1 MLKPFLLAAFV
12 VLSVAGCAAPVAQAP
27 AQSTAP
33 ATAPATVAAAAPK
46 TAAPTPAPAAP
57 TTAATAA
64 PKAGATTAVGGK
76 LTVYSGRN
84 EQLVAPIIDKFKQA
98 SGVDVQVRYGDT
110 AQLAATIL
118 EEGNNSPADVF
129 FAQDAG
135 ALGALSNRQRLTP
148 LPDALLSKVDPRFRS
163 PKGDWVGVSGR
174 ARVIVYNNKELKE
187 SDLPDSVLDLTD
199 PKWQGK
205 VGWAP
210 TNASFQSF
218 VTALRTT
225 QGDAAATKW
234 LKDMQAN
241 GVRAYA
247 NNPAILDAVAKGE
260 IQVGLANHYYLYQQ
274 KAKLGDSYPVA
285 NYSPR
290 GGDIGA
296 MINVAGLGILP
307 TVKNRPAAE
316 ALIAFL
322 MSEEAQTYFANQTYE
337 YPLAAGVKPGPTL
350 KPLDQI
356 QTPKLDLSS
365 LADLEGTLKLLRDAG
380 VLS

>member
-1 MLKPFLLAAFV
+1 MLKHFLLAVLA
-12 VLSVAGCAAPVAQAP
+12 VLSIAGCAAPTAQAP
-27 AQSTAP
+27 AQSAAPAAAAP
-33 ATAPATVAAAAPK
+33 ATAAPK
-46 TAAPTPAPAAP
+46 TAAPTTAPAA
-57 TTAATAA
+57 A
-64 PKAGATTAVGGK
+64 AVGGK

-98 SGVDVQVRYGDT
+98 TGVDVQVRYGDT

-135 ALGALSNRQRLTP
+135 ALGALSSRQRLTP
-148 LPDALLSKVDPRFRS
+148 LPEALLSKVDPRFRS
-163 PKGDWVGVSGR
+163 PKGDWVGASGR
-174 ARVIVYNNKELKE
+174 ARVIVYNTKELKE
-187 SDLPDSVLDLTD
+187 SDLPDSVLGLTD
-199 PKWQGK
+199 PKWKGK

-247 NNPAILDAVAKGE
+247 NNPAILDAIAKGE
-260 IQVGLANHYYLYQQ
+260 IQVGLVNHYYLHQQ
-274 KAKLGDSYPVA
+274 KAKQGDSYPVA

-307 TVKNRPAAE
+307 TAKNRLAAE

-322 MSEEAQTYFANQTYE
+322 LSEEAQTYFANQTYE

>member
-1 MLKPFLLAAFV
+1 MLKRLVLTAFV
-12 VLSVAGCAAPVAQAP
+12 VLSVAGCAAPAAQAP
-27 AQSTAP
+27 QA
-33 ATAPATVAAAAPK
+33 
-46 TAAPTPAPAAP
+46 AAP
-57 TTAATAA
+57 TTAPAVKAAAPTVVSAAATAA
-64 PKAGATTAVGGK
+64 PAAGGK

-118 EEGNNSPADVF
+118 EEGSNSPADVF

-135 ALGALSNRQRLTP
+135 ALGALSARQLLTP
-148 LPDALLSKVDPRFRS
+148 LPEALLGKVDPRFRS
-163 PKGDWVGVSGR
+163 PKGDWVGASGR

-187 SDLPDSVLDLTD
+187 SDLPDTVLGLTD
-199 PKWQGK
+199 PKWKGK

-218 VTALRTT
+218 ITAMRAT
-225 QGDAAATKW
+225 QGEAATAEW
-234 LKDMQAN
+234 LKAMQAN

-260 IQVGLANHYYLYQQ
+260 IQVGLANHYYLLQQ

-290 GGDIGA
+290 GGDLGA

-307 TVKNRPAAE
+307 TAKNRPAAE
-316 ALIAFL
+316 ALITFL
-322 MSEEAQTYFANQTYE
+322 LSEEAQRYFADQTYE
-337 YPLAAGVKPGPTL
+337 YPLAAGVKASPAL

-356 QTPKLDLSS
+356 PAPKLDLSN
-365 LADLEGTLKLLRDAG
+365 LADLAGTLKLLRDTG